1 MDSEDEYD
9 EERLS
14 YLRKYRKQQD
24 DEIEEELRPIF
35 DKIKASDERFDELGE
50 DLDLEYELEDLQ
62 ETLKM
67 VGESVETALHDEREL
82 RKETERM
89 ELEICGEQRKDF
101 KINLTDLEIDI
112 IKERKVMKEFEDRI
126 NTIDEILK
134 DLTQYMVH
142 YKDE

>member
-1 MDSEDEYD
+1 MDSDDEYD
-9 EERLS
+9 EERQE

-24 DEIEEELRPIF
+24 EEIEKELRPIF
-35 DKIKASDERFDELGE
+35 NKIQASDERFELAD

-67 VGESVETALHDEREL
+67 VGESVENALYDEREL
-82 RKETERM
+82 RKETERV
-89 ELEICGEQRKDF
+89 ELEICGEQRNDF
-101 KINLTDLEIDI
+101 QTNLTDLESDI

-134 DLTQYMVH
+134 DLTQYMIH